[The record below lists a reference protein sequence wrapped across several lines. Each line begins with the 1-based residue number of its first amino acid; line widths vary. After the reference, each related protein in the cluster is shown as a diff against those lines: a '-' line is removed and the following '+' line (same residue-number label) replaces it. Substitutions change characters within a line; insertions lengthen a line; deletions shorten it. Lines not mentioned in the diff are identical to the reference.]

1 MILMLVSLTW
11 QIISCIIIILMNPIV
26 LLISSSLF
34 FTMNMLSCIDGEKDN
49 LTNSNLMN
57 NPEAEPR
64 GII

>member
-1 MILMLVSLTW
+1 
-11 QIISCIIIILMNPIV
+11 MNPIV